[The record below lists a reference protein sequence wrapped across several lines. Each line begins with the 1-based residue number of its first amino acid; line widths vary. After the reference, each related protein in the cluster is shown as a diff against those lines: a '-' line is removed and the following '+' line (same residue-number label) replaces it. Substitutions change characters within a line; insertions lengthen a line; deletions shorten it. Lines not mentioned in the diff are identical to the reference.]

1 VPKLRPDPVA
11 PPAAEPPKRYVTAAA
26 AAAAAPGSKQAA
38 ASGGA
43 PAPAAPAAPAIN
55 LDQMP
60 SGTFQ
65 GSLEVMDLAE
75 LTQALA
81 MGGKNGRLIL
91 ALPQGGGV
99 IVFEGGRVVHAE
111 YRGTVGEA
119 AFAALLTSA
128 HTDAAG
134 RFCFL
139 PSAAGEKPGA
149 SQTID
154 KSVDRLLLSI
164 ATAIDEKG

>member
-1 VPKLRPDPVA
+1 VA
-11 PPAAEPPKRYVTAAA
+11 DPPKRYVTAAA
-26 AAAAAPGSKQAA
+26 AAAAAPWTKATA
-38 ASGGA
+38 ITTP
-43 PAPAAPAAPAIN
+43 PATPPPPPPIN
-55 LDQMP
+55 LDAMP

-75 LTQALA
+75 LTQAIA

-99 IVFEGGRVVHAE
+99 VAFEGGQVVHAE

-119 AFAALLTSA
+119 AFAALLTAA

-139 PSAAGEKPGA
+139 PALPGEKVSAGR
-149 SQTID
+149 TID